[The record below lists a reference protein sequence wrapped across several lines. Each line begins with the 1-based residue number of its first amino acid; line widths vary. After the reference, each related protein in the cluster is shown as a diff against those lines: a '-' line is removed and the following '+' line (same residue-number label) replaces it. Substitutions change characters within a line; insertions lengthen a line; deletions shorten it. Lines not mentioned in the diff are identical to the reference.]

1 VRPRPPRWPRS
12 IAAVDRAYRAST
24 RLIGIFTFLLGL
36 TMIAITLAR
45 GGGPLAVGVVAGLL
59 FVVLGAI
66 RYTVASRRG
75 E

>member
-1 VRPRPPRWPRS
+1 
-12 IAAVDRAYRAST
+12 VDRAYRAST

-36 TMIAITLAR
+36 TLIAITLAR
-45 GGGPLAVGVVAGLL
+45 GGGPLAVGVVAGIL

-75 E
+75 D